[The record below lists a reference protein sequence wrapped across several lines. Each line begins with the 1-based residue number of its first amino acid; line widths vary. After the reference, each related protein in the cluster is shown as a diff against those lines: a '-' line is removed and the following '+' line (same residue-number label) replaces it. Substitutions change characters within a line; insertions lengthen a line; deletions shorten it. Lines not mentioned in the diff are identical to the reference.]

1 MSLEGSDPDLN
12 TVLKRSPNV
21 YCILTIDF
29 AIFSTIFTDF
39 HKFQRFSLRFEPLPG
54 SELLPNAFIF
64 VDFAPDVKIILF
76 REVFSYCAQNT
87 VFRGNITGAWPEA
100 LRI

>member
-12 TVLKRSPNV
+12 TVLKRSPNG

-64 VDFAPDVKIILF
+64 VDFGGYEQFLNV
-76 REVFSYCAQNT
+76 RENLRENVRENL
-87 VFRGNITGAWPEA
+87 RGPHANFG
-100 LRI
+100 